1 MPLGTLRL
9 VAPSVGDA
17 AAQLAEDRDD
27 AADLVGAGGH
37 RRQRQRR
44 AELADARWLTIAI
57 SSSTVSGSGRTTV
70 LKRRRSALDSSLMP
84 RSRSLAVAIR
94 LKPRT
99 AATSVLSSGTGSDFS
114 DRISDE
120 RVLDVGR
127 HPGQLLDAGDRP
139 ARIARYTGLGT
150 SAASLG
156 PSASSRRVVPAV
168 AQRLLGGAG
177 GALHEQRRIA
187 ADRGREVLAHPGLG
201 GAGHAEQ
208 QQRAVG
214 GEGGDGDLHQPPPA
228 DVLGDDHRAV
238 GERAAQQV
246 GDDRPRRQAPA
257 RRPLAIV
264 GGGQCRQFVRMLDL
278 GVRA

>member
-1 MPLGTLRL
+1 MTTRRISSAPAGTGGSASA
-9 VAPSVGDA
+9 APSS
-17 AAQLAEDRDD
+17 LT
-27 AADLVGAGGH
+27 
-37 RRQRQRR
+37 
-44 AELADARWLTIAI
+44 RWLTIAI

-70 LKRRRSALDSSLMP
+70 LKRRRSALESSLMP

-94 LKPRT
+94 LKP
-99 AATSVLSSGTGSDFS
+99 A
-114 DRISDE
+114 DRRHLGVELGYRQRLLRQDHHE

-127 HPGQLLDAGDRP
+127 HPGQLLDACDRP
-139 ARIARYTGLGT
+139 GAHRPVHRARHQRRLARALGQQ
-150 SAASLG
+150 S
-156 PSASSRRVVPAV
+156 RVVPAV

-177 GALHEQRRIA
+177 GALHEQRRIP

-201 GAGHAEQ
+201 GAGDAEQ

-214 GEGGDGDLHQPPPA
+214 GEGGNGDLHQPPPA

-246 GDDRPRRQAPA
+246 GDDRPRRQPPA